1 MRPRSVCVYIVGD
14 PPPEVEAEH
23 GDFAAW
29 FRRLLAIH
37 DVDVVVH
44 DGRDGTLPA
53 GHDELDGFVITGSP
67 ASMTAPEPWMEAGV
81 ELIRWAHGDGRPLLG
96 VCFGHQMIGAAFGA
110 PVVENPR
117 GWEIGTWEVEL
128 GPAGRR
134 DPLFDGLPERIA
146 VNLSHRDIVDHEALS
161 PLNGVQ
167 ILAGNGKAAA
177 QAVAAGDHIRGV
189 QWHPEFSGA
198 ITRHYI
204 RVRADSIAADARVR
218 GAADEHPERL
228 GERTVDTPHG
238 ERVFHNFID
247 NFVKRS

>member
-1 MRPRSVCVYIVGD
+1 MRSRSVCVYIVGD

-29 FRRLLAIH
+29 FRRLLAPR

-44 DGRDGTLPA
+44 DGRTGLMPA
-53 GHDELDGFVITGSP
+53 DLEELDGFVITGSP
-67 ASMTAPEPWMEAGV
+67 ASMTEPEPWMEAGV
-81 ELIRWAHGDGRPLLG
+81 ELVRWAHGAGRPLLG

-110 PVVENPR
+110 PVVNNPE
-117 GWEIGTWEVEL
+117 GWEIGTYEVDL
-128 GPAGRR
+128 GPAGQR
-134 DPLFDGLPERIA
+134 DPLFAGLPERIA
-146 VNLSHRDIVDHEALS
+146 VNLSHRDIIDAGSVS
-161 PLNGVQ
+161 PLNGLQV
-167 ILAGNGKAAA
+167 LAGNPKAAI
-177 QAVAAGDHIRGV
+177 QAVAAGDHLRGI

-204 RVRADSIAADARVR
+204 QVRRDSIAADAEAR
-218 GAADEHPERL
+218 GAPGEHPDRL
-228 GERTVDTPHG
+228 AEQTVDTPAG